1 MNKLTE
7 QELHMKEFIND
18 DVHLF
23 KLTLLWPDG
32 HLINQMAHAL
42 IERNAELLSL
52 REQLAEKEERL
63 CRLRTSLEI
72 EMKGHEAAE
81 RQLAELKALLPV
93 AVLYRSGEVLTR
105 AECADDR
112 TFAVCCKVEMP
123 LFTAAKPA
131 GESNEPM

>member
-7 QELHMKEFIND
+7 QQLQKIANPGESDIKGTQNPVVTE
-18 DVHLF
+18 
-23 KLTLLWPDG
+23 
-32 HLINQMAHAL
+32 MA
-42 IERNAELLSL
+42 IELLSL

-81 RQLAELKALLPV
+81 RQLAELKGEWVPV
-93 AVLYRSGEVLTR
+93 AVVELNDNITVAEIRGDIPRRKAVRELYEGALVIGQE
-105 AECADDR
+105 
-112 TFAVCCKVEMP
+112 

-131 GESNEPM
+131 EDKCS